1 MKSIRHKTIAPDPK
15 KVVTNSYEIA
25 MSVAENFDGHFDRLE
40 SHGFEEIVSKG
51 IRSEMKDAGIRKS
64 YRFDN
69 IKFVETDSPNPTH
82 AGAYYTF
89 DLHTTQAN
97 HEKYQAF
104 TGIEEE
110 E

>member
-15 KVVTNSYEIA
+15 KVITNSYEIA

-40 SHGFEEIVSKG
+40 IDFEKKVSNAIK
-51 IRSEMKDAGIRKS
+51 SEMKEAKVKP
-64 YRFDN
+64 YTFDN
-69 IKFVETDSPNPTH
+69 IEFVEADSPNPHH

-97 HEKYQAF
+97 HNKYIAYS
-104 TGIEEE
+104 GIGGE
-110 E
+110 